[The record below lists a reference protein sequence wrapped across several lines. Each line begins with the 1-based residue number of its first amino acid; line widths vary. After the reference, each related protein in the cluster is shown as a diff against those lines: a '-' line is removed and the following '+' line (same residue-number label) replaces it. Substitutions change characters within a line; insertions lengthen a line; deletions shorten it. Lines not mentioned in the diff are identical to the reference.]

1 MKILITTNSLER
13 FFKISPRSEKIHKR
27 YWGMARNSVVDAAPD
42 GNKNLGVLEEIAYHV
57 TLTKRGNSYS
67 NVEDAKIDK
76 R

>member
-1 MKILITTNSLER
+1 
-13 FFKISPRSEKIHKR
+13 
-27 YWGMARNSVVDAAPD
+27 MARNSVVDAAPD